1 MENYE
6 SYEFWIH
13 QKSKISKK
21 QANKLGHCTKKLVIL
36 IHNRKINWASR

>member
-6 SYEFWIH
+6 SYEFWIY
-13 QKSKISKK
+13 QKSKMHL
-21 QANKLGHCTKKLVIL
+21 KLTRALHKKLVIL